1 MSDLIRGT
9 TRRRQRASPRRHF
22 RLGFRC
28 AAARAFCG
36 AKFYLNKTIPTLAAA
51 AAWTGSNVPYI
62 QAAIVLIQDETATD
76 PAKVRESVLEGHM
89 PLLEA
94 AHQARR
100 RQKAEHFTV
109 EELAASWR
117 RWSPVERATFGR
129 SVGVAEIWD
138 HAIEPVIS
146 QERGELAQ
154 VTA

>member
-1 MSDLIRGT
+1 LR
-9 TRRRQRASPRRHF
+9 
-22 RLGFRC
+22 
-28 AAARAFCG
+28 AAALRAFSG
-36 AKFYLNKTIPTLAAA
+36 ARFYLNKTIPTLAAA

-76 PAKVRESVLEGHM
+76 PQIIRESVLLGHV

-94 AHQARR
+94 ARKARR
-100 RQKAEHFTV
+100 RQKAGHFTV

-117 RWSPVERATFGR
+117 RWSPGERATFGR

-138 HAIEPVIS
+138 DAIEPVIS

-154 VTA
+154 VAA